1 MIKLLGFTLL
11 LVLAFPALACDEA
24 CQRDRA
30 SVTHKVEF
38 PGYLSWKFCE
48 DTRMAFVESDISS
61 LEKYRKNRL
70 DTKYKGSM
78 RNIKNFIEQ
87 RKSWLAECDDYMN
100 KTNRGRIFKDE
111 ATTQLLFSSMEAVSG
126 ELEKAIKGV
135 TYVSNGD
142 QDENAIIASKFDQ
155 LFKLVDDHKAVMM
168 LKGQFVTN

>member
-1 MIKLLGFTLL
+1 MNKLLAFAVL
-11 LVLAFPALACDEA
+11 LVLASPALGCDET

-30 SVTHKVEF
+30 SVTYNVEF

-48 DTRMAFVESDISS
+48 DTRMAFVESDVSS
-61 LEKYRKNRL
+61 LERYRKDRL

-78 RNIKNFIEQ
+78 RNIKDFIEQ

-100 KTNRGRIFKDE
+100 KTNRGRIFKDD
-111 ATTQLLFSSMEAVSG
+111 ATTQQLFTSMDAVSS
-126 ELEKAIKGV
+126 ELDKVIKGV
-135 TYVSNGD
+135 TYVASGD
-142 QDENAIIASKFDQ
+142 QDEQTIIGSKFDQ

>member
-1 MIKLLGFTLL
+1 MKKLLGFTVL
-11 LVLAFPALACDEA
+11 LVLAFPALGCDEA

-30 SVTHKVEF
+30 SVTHNVEF

-61 LEKYRKNRL
+61 LEKYRRDRL

-100 KTNRGRIFKDE
+100 KTNRGRIFKDD
-111 ATTQLLFSSMEAVSG
+111 ATTLQLFAALDSVSG
-126 ELEKAIKGV
+126 ELDKVIKGV
-135 TYVSNGD
+135 TYVSSGD
-142 QDENAIIASKFDQ
+142 QDENAIIGSRFDQ